1 MIVVAHLS
9 DIHLDG
15 GERSADRARKVLAYL
30 DNAPGPVDAVVVTG
44 DIADHGEL
52 GEYRLAREI
61 LKSRYP
67 VFTCPGNHDKRAAY
81 REGLLGVT
89 PAEGPINQA
98 HEVAGALF
106 VLCDSSVPGRS
117 EGFLDD
123 ATIEWLDGVLAKSGS
138 PAFVCFHHPPV
149 ELGIP
154 AVDVIR
160 QHSEERLAAV
170 IGRHPRVVALM
181 CGHTHTAAVTT
192 FAGRPLVMAPGVAST
207 SLLPFEP
214 RGRLSW
220 EEGGPLDLDGPP
232 SLAFHVLHD
241 DRRLTTHYRVVG

>member
-30 DNAPGPVDAVVVTG
+30 NNAPGPIDAVLVTG
-44 DIADHGEL
+44 DIADHGEP

-67 VFTCPGNHDKRAAY
+67 VFDCPGNHDKRAAY
-81 REGLLGVT
+81 REGMLGQP
-89 PAEGPINQA
+89 PADGPINQL
-98 HEVAGALF
+98 HEVAGAVF
-106 VLCDSSVPGRS
+106 AMCDSSVPGRPQ
-117 EGFLDD
+117 GFLDD
-123 ATIEWLDGVLAKSGS
+123 ETIEWLDGVLAGS
-138 PAFVCFHHPPV
+138 ETPAFVCFHHPPV
-149 ELGIP
+149 DLGIP

-160 QHSEERLAAV
+160 QHSEGRLAAV
-170 IGRHPRVVALM
+170 IERHPRVVALL
-181 CGHTHTAAVTT
+181 CGHTHTAAATT
-192 FAGRPLVMAPGVAST
+192 FAGRPLVMAPGVVST

-214 RGRLSW
+214 LGQRSW
-220 EEGGPLDLDGPP
+220 DEGGALDLDGPP

-241 DRRLTTHYRVVG
+241 DRRLTTHYRVVS